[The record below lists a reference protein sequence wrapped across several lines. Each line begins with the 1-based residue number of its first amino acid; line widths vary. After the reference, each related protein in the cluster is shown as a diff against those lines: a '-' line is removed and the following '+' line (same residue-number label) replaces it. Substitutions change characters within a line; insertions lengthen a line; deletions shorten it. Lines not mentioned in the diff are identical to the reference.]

1 MSELKKIIATGKGGV
16 GKTTTLTT
24 LSLLWAR
31 EGKKVIVFDTDPS
44 MNLALSYGIPY
55 DSMATITEDKADIS
69 ENLEENGIDEV
80 GQDILNDHSA
90 VTEDG
95 VRIVIMGA
103 IEHGGDGCLCS
114 AISVIKLLLDY
125 VESTGEYDIA
135 IVDSQAGPEIL
146 GRGLAASFDCNVV
159 LSEPTSKSSEVSR
172 QVKKLAEDLGI
183 RDTVLVVNKADYE
196 SDVSFT
202 ANMVG
207 VEPYK
212 AVGVF
217 YDRDVVKA
225 DKEGKLLVDAYPES
239 QALGN
244 LKKAKALIER
254 SIGW

>member
-1 MSELKKIIATGKGGV
+1 MKKIIATGKGGV

-24 LSLLWAR
+24 LSLLMAR

-44 MNLALSYGIPY
+44 MNLALSFGVPY
-55 DSMATITEDKADIS
+55 ENISTITEDKSEIS
-69 ENLEENGIDEV
+69 EELEEHGISES
-80 GQDILNDHSA
+80 GEEILQDHSV

-95 VRIVIMGA
+95 IRIVIMGA
-103 IEHGGDGCLCS
+103 IQHGGDGCLCS
-114 AISVIKLLLDY
+114 AISVIKMLLDY
-125 VESTGEYDIA
+125 VEKNCDYDIA

-159 LSEPTSKSSEVSR
+159 LSEPTAKSSEVSR
-172 QVKKLAEDLGI
+172 QVKKLADDLGI
-183 RDTVLVVNKADYE
+183 KDTVLVVNKADTE

-202 ANMVG
+202 AQMVG
-207 VEPYK
+207 IEPYK

-225 DKEGKLLVDAYPES
+225 DKEGELLVDAYPDS
-239 QALGN
+239 VALGN
-244 LKKAKALIER
+244 LKCAKKLIEE